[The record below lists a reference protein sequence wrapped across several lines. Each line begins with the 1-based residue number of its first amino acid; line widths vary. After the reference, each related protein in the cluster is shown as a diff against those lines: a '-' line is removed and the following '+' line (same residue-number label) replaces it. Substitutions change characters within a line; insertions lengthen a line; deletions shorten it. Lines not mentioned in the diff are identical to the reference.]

1 MPYDCIVIAKQV
13 PDTKNVTGKAMKDD
27 GTVNRAA
34 LPAIFNPED
43 LNALEM
49 ALDIRDRF
57 GGTVT
62 VVTMGPPAACELL
75 RDSLYRG
82 ADRVVLLT
90 DRRFAAADTLAT
102 SYALSCAIRKIGK
115 FDLIIGGRQAIDGDT
130 AQVGPQTA
138 EKMRLNQVTYVE
150 KVQDI
155 RDRSIDILRS
165 IDGGYEVVRAKL
177 PILLTVT
184 GTANEPRP
192 PRAKRILQYRHH
204 TCPAEI
210 TNRVRKQLEAR
221 GREPS
226 EAEMVE
232 AVNPLVTDAVKRDR
246 MLTIWDADAVGAD
259 HEKIG
264 GRGSP
269 TKVKKIESVVFK
281 GRDLKWVEATED
293 GAKGLMKE
301 LVTEHILG

>member
-1 MPYDCIVIAKQV
+1 M
-13 PDTKNVTGKAMKDD
+13 DD
-27 GTVNRAA
+27 
-34 LPAIFNPED
+34 I
-43 LNALEM
+43 
-49 ALDIRDRF
+49 
-57 GGTVT
+57 
-62 VVTMGPPAACELL
+62 
-75 RDSLYRG
+75 
-82 ADRVVLLT
+82 
-90 DRRFAAADTLAT
+90 LAT
-102 SYALSCAIRKIGK
+102 
-115 FDLIIGGRQAIDGDT
+115 
-130 AQVGPQTA
+130 
-138 EKMRLNQVTYVE
+138 NQL
-150 KVQDI
+150 KVQALCPVHI
-155 RDRSIDILRS
+155 GTGDILRS

-184 GTANEPRP
+184 ATANEPRP
-192 PRAKRILQYRHH
+192 PKAKRILQYRHH

-226 EAEMVE
+226 EAEMAE
-232 AVNPLVTDAVKRDR
+232 AVNPLVTAAVKQER

-301 LVTEHILG
+301 LVAEHILG